1 MQNKKPLLQRLL
13 VIYVTFFIVLA
24 VSIAHSL
31 LPNFTKGF
39 GQGTELGKEI
49 AASWTSGNP
58 RSFYLLQD
66 VGLNTPVRVEHGAAS
81 AAEAR
86 RIQATAHRLDLLVVD
101 EAPDASPVKLAFSS
115 LGGTPW
121 IYALTLLHALFYPA
135 IIVLMCIIIRS
146 LRRSIRS
153 EGPLDRRNIRHLR
166 IIGLLTILSELCGD
180 LSAWWMNHR
189 AAGVL
194 AGSGLQ
200 VDTAFSVSYSNIIM
214 GILVLFAA
222 EVFAVGQQ
230 LSEEQKLT
238 I

>member
-1 MQNKKPLLQRLL
+1 MQNKKTLLQRLL

-58 RSFYLLQD
+58 QSVYLLSNVAVHPTLPLDDQ
-66 VGLNTPVRVEHGAAS
+66 LPAAHG
-81 AAEAR
+81 AR
-86 RIQATAHRLDLLVVD
+86 RIEATVGSLDLLVIE
-101 EAPDASPVKLAFSS
+101 EAPGSSPVGMAFRSI
-115 LGGTPW
+115 GGTPW
-121 IYALTLLHALFYPA
+121 MYALTMVNALLYPA

-166 IIGLLTILSELCGD
+166 IIGVLTILSELCSD

-194 AGSGLQ
+194 AGSELQ